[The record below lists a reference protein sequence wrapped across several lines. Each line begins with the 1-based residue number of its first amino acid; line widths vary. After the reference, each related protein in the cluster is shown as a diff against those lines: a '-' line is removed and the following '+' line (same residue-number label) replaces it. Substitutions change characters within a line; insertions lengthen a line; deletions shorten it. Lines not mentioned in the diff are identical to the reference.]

1 MASLLPSLAIFGISE
16 TLLILA
22 VAVLFFGAGRLPKI
36 AKGLG
41 HGIRNFKGELKAPPD
56 DRRDD
61 D

>member
-22 VAVLFFGAGRLPKI
+22 VVVLFFGAGKLPKI

>member
-1 MASLLPSLAIFGISE
+1 VASLLPSLAIFGISE